1 MAKIGFQKL
10 KTPILLIVIVGTVCG
25 MTVGAFFAL
34 THDLPQIRSL
44 ETYKPSATT
53 RIFSAD
59 NILLAELFVEKRD
72 PVPLEIVPDYLKS
85 ALIATED
92 RNFYR
97 HIGIDIK
104 GILRAVVRDIW
115 AGEFVEGASTLT
127 QQLSKTLFLT
137 PRKTIVRKLKEALL
151 AFHLERRY
159 TKDEILEL
167 YLNQVYFGSGAYG
180 VASAAHIFFGKPV
193 GELTLAECALIAA
206 MPKAPSRFSPLINRP
221 LARQRRDIVLRQMHE
236 IHVIT
241 DAQYRQ
247 ALAEPVLTPEQ
258 SKFARNAP
266 YFVEYIKNF
275 LEDDI
280 GSTRIYKGG
289 LTVIT
294 TLSYDLQKAAEQAAL
309 SGLQSLEGRMKKNGN
324 PQPEPQCALVALD
337 VQTGAILAITGGKDF
352 LHSPFNRATM
362 ALRQPG
368 SAFKPIVYA
377 LAVERGFSQNQTVL
391 DAPVIFKGAQDG
403 NDWQPENFSKTYLG
417 EITLRKALALSE
429 NIPAIRLIE
438 MLGPAAV
445 ADFAFSLGIH
455 SPLRPNLS
463 LALGTSEVTL
473 MDLTSAY
480 AVFPNRGK
488 KIQPFG
494 VLKVMDTTG
503 RTVWQ
508 RAPQVHIAMSRTG
521 AAIITDMLQGVIKEG
536 TGKMAGRLPF
546 PLGGKTGTTNDFKDA
561 LFIGFSPSI
570 AAGVWV
576 GNDDHTPLG
585 RGETGARAALPAWM
599 AFMNEA
605 QKDRPYHYFDIPD
618 DVVSV
623 RIDPQTGLLAPENS
637 RNAVSAMFKKGSE
650 PRR

>member
-1 MAKIGFQKL
+1 MVKTGFKKL
-10 KTPILLIVIVGTVCG
+10 KIPILLIVIAGIACG

-34 THDLPQIRSL
+34 TRDLPQIRSL

-53 RIFSAD
+53 QIFSAD
-59 NILLAELFVEKRD
+59 NILLDELFVEKRD
-72 PVPLEIVPDYLKS
+72 PVPLEMVPDYLKS

-97 HIGIDIK
+97 HTGIDLK
-104 GILRAVVRDIW
+104 GILRAIVRDIW

-180 VASAAHIFFGKPV
+180 VASAARIFFSKPI

-206 MPKAPSRFSPLINRP
+206 MPKAPSRFSPLINKA

-236 IHVIT
+236 IHIIT

-247 ALAEPVLTPEQ
+247 ALAEPVLTPDQ
-258 SKFARNAP
+258 GKFARNAP

-280 GSTRIYKGG
+280 GSDRLYKGG

-294 TLSYDLQKAAEQAAL
+294 TLSHDLQKAADQAAI
-309 SGLQSLEGRMKKNGN
+309 SGLRSLEGRMKKNGIA
-324 PQPEPQCALVALD
+324 QPEPQCALVALD
-337 VQTGAILAITGGKDF
+337 VQTGAILAMTGGRDF
-352 LHSPFNRATM
+352 VQSPFNRATM

-377 LAVERGFSQNQTVL
+377 LAVERGFSQNQTIL
-391 DAPVIFKGAQDG
+391 DAPVIFKGAKDG

-429 NIPAIRLIE
+429 NIPAVRLIE
-438 MLGPAAV
+438 TLGPAAV

-463 LALGTSEVTL
+463 LALGTSEITL

-494 VLKVMDTTG
+494 VLKVMDTAG

-508 RAPQVHIAMSRTG
+508 RAPQVHLAMSRTG
-521 AAIITDMLQGVIKEG
+521 AAIITDMLQGVIREG
-536 TGKMAGRLPF
+536 TGKMAVRLTF

-576 GNDDHTPLG
+576 GNDDFTPLG
-585 RGETGARAALPAWM
+585 RGETGARAALPAWIE
-599 AFMNEA
+599 FMSQA
-605 QKDRPYHYFDIPD
+605 HHDRPYHYFDIPD

-623 RIDPQTGLLAPENS
+623 RMDPQTGLPAPENS
-637 RNAVSAMFKKGSE
+637 KNAVSAMFRKGME
-650 PRR
+650 PNR

>member
-1 MAKIGFQKL
+1 MAKIGFKKL
-10 KTPILLIVIVGTVCG
+10 KIPILLIVIIGTVCG

-34 THDLPQIRSL
+34 TRDLPQIRSL

-85 ALIATED
+85 ALISTED

-97 HIGIDIK
+97 HIGIDLK

-115 AGEFVEGASTLT
+115 AGEFIEGASTLT

-137 PRKTIVRKLKEALL
+137 PRKTIVRKIKEALL

-180 VASAAHIFFGKPV
+180 VASAAHIFFGKPI

-206 MPKAPSRFSPLINRP
+206 MPKAPSRFSPLINKP
-221 LARQRRDIVLRQMHE
+221 LARQRRDIVLRQMHA
-236 IHVIT
+236 IHIIT

-247 ALAEPVLTPEQ
+247 ALAEPVLTSDQ
-258 SKFARNAP
+258 GKFTRNAP

-280 GSTRIYKGG
+280 GSTRLYKGG

-294 TLSYDLQKAAEQAAL
+294 TLSHDLQKAAEQAAL
-309 SGLQSLEGRMKKNGN
+309 SGLQSLEGRMKKNGIVL
-324 PQPEPQCALVALD
+324 PEPQYALVALD
-337 VQTGAILAITGGKDF
+337 VQTGGILAMTGGRDF
-352 LHSPFNRATM
+352 VQSPFNRATM

-377 LAVERGFSQNQTVL
+377 LAVERGFSQNQTIL
-391 DAPVIFKGAQDG
+391 DAPVIFKGARDG
-403 NDWQPENFSKTYLG
+403 KDWRPENFSKTYLG

-429 NIPAIRLIE
+429 NIPAVRLIE
-438 MLGPAAV
+438 TLGPAAV

-480 AVFPNRGK
+480 TVFPNRGK
-488 KIQPFG
+488 KIKPFG
-494 VLKVMDTTG
+494 VLKVMDTAG

-508 RAPQVHIAMSRTG
+508 RTPQVHIAMSRTG
-521 AAIITDMLQGVIKEG
+521 AAIITDMLQGVIREG
-536 TGKMAGRLPF
+536 TGKMAGRMPF
-546 PLGGKTGTTNDFKDA
+546 PLGGKTGTTNEYKDA

-576 GNDDHTPLG
+576 GNDDFTPLG
-585 RGETGARAALPAWM
+585 RSETGARAALPVWIE
-599 AFMNEA
+599 FMSKA
-605 QKDRPYHYFDIPD
+605 HHDRPYHYFDIPD

-623 RIDPQTGLLAPENS
+623 RMNPQTGLPAPENS
-637 RNAVSAMFKKGSE
+637 KNAVSAMFKKGTE

>member
-1 MAKIGFQKL
+1 MITKIKIPL
-10 KTPILLIVIVGTVCG
+10 LLIVIAGTACG
-25 MTVGAFFAL
+25 LTVGAFFAL

-44 ETYKPSATT
+44 ETYKPAAVT

-72 PVPLEIVPDYLKS
+72 PVPLERVPDYLKA

-97 HIGIDIK
+97 HSGMDLK
-104 GILRAVVRDIW
+104 GILRAVVRNIW

-137 PRKTIVRKLKEALL
+137 PRKTIVRKIKEALL
-151 AFHLERRY
+151 ALHLERRY

-206 MPKAPSRFSPLINRP
+206 MPKAPSQFSPLINNA
-221 LARQRRDIVLRQMHE
+221 LARQRRDIVLRQMHA
-236 IHVIT
+236 IHSIT
-241 DAQYRQ
+241 EAQYRQ
-247 ALAEPVLTPEQ
+247 ALSEPVRTPQQ
-258 SKFARNAP
+258 SQFARSAP

-275 LEDDI
+275 LEDAI
-280 GSTRIYKGG
+280 GSAGLYKGG

-294 TLSYDLQKAAEQAAL
+294 TLSHDLQKAAEQAAL
-309 SGLQSLEGRMKKNGN
+309 SGLRTLEDRMQKNGSAH
-324 PQPEPQCALVALD
+324 PEPQCALIALD
-337 VQTGAILAITGGKDF
+337 VQTGGILAMTGGRGF
-352 LHSPFNRATM
+352 VQSPFNRATM
-362 ALRQPG
+362 ARRQPG

-377 LAVERGFSQNQTVL
+377 LAIERGFSQNQTIL
-391 DAPVIFKGAQDG
+391 DAPVIFKGARDG
-403 NDWQPENFSKTYLG
+403 HDWQPENFSKTYLG

-429 NIPAIRLIE
+429 NIPAVRLVE

-480 AVFPNRGK
+480 AVFPNQGK

-494 VLKVMDTTG
+494 VLKVMDTAG

-508 RAPQVHIAMSRTG
+508 AAPQAHLAMSRTG
-521 AAIITDMLQGVIKEG
+521 AAIVMDMLQSVIREG
-536 TGKMAGRLPF
+536 TGKLARSISF
-546 PLGGKTGTTNDFKDA
+546 PVGGKTETTNDFKDA

-570 AAGVWV
+570 AAGVWF
-576 GNDDHTPLG
+576 GNDDFTPLG
-585 RGETGARAALPAWM
+585 SGETGARAALPAWIE
-599 AFMNEA
+599 FMNRA
-605 QKDRPYHYFDIPD
+605 LPDRPYQYFDIPD
-618 DVVSV
+618 NVVSV
-623 RIDPQTGLLAPENS
+623 QMDPQNGRLAPVNS
-637 RNAVSAMFKKGSE
+637 RNAVSAMFKKGTE
-650 PRR
+650 PKR

>member
-1 MAKIGFQKL
+1 MAKIGFQTL
-10 KTPILLIVIVGTVCG
+10 KIPILLIVIVGTVCG

-34 THDLPQIRSL
+34 TRDLPQIRSL

-53 RIFSAD
+53 RIFSSD

-72 PVPLEIVPDYLKS
+72 PVPLEIVPGYLKS

-92 RNFYR
+92 RNFYQ
-97 HIGIDIK
+97 HIGIDLK
-104 GILRAVVRDIW
+104 GILRAVLKDIW

-206 MPKAPSRFSPLINRP
+206 MPKAPSRFSPLINKP
-221 LARQRRDIVLRQMHE
+221 LARQRRDIVLRQMHA
-236 IHVIT
+236 INIIT

-247 ALAEPVLTPEQ
+247 ALAEPVRTPEQ

-266 YFVEYIKNF
+266 YFVEYLKNL
-275 LEDDI
+275 LEDAI
-280 GSTRIYKGG
+280 GSARLYKGG

-294 TLSYDLQKAAEQAAL
+294 TLSYELQKVAEQAAL
-309 SGLQSLEGRMKKNGN
+309 TGLRSLEGRMKKNGIAH
-324 PQPEPQCALVALD
+324 PEPQCALIALD
-337 VQTGAILAITGGKDF
+337 VQTGGILAMTGGKDF
-352 LHSPFNRATM
+352 VQSPFNRATM

-377 LAVERGFSQNQTVL
+377 LAVERGFSQNQTIL

-417 EITLRKALALSE
+417 EITLRKALGLSE
-429 NIPAIRLIE
+429 NIPAVRLIE

-480 AVFPNRGK
+480 AVFSNRGK
-488 KIQPFG
+488 KIQPLG
-494 VLKVMDTTG
+494 VLKVMDTAG

-508 RAPQVHIAMSRTG
+508 VTPQAHVAMSRTG
-521 AAIITDMLQGVIKEG
+521 AAIITDMLQGVIREG
-536 TGKMAGRLPF
+536 TGKKANRLPF
-546 PLGGKTGTTNDFKDA
+546 PLGGKTGTTNEFKDA

-576 GNDDHTPLG
+576 GNDNFTPLG
-585 RGETGARAALPAWM
+585 RGETGSKAALPIWM

-605 QKDRPYHYFDIPD
+605 QKGRPYHYFDIPD

-623 RIDPQTGLLAPENS
+623 RINPQTGLLAPENS
-637 RNAVSAMFKKGSE
+637 RNAVSAMLKKGTE